1 MATADDLLRVARSQ
15 LGERERPDGWTRYGA
30 AYHLRHKKNGFST
43 AAWCDMFLGWCA
55 AQISPH
61 ALKIV
66 GDFALTTVHA
76 AWFQDAGRWGQRPRR
91 GAIVF
96 FDWGGS
102 HRISAID
109 HVGIVEAIRA
119 DGAIVTIEGNTRNA
133 VRRRVRR
140 TGIAGYG
147 YPRYDTPKRKP
158 KAKTTTRK
166 QERDD
171 VAIIVS
177 LGAPGT
183 QSVAAQTSTSLQLT
197 TTYSDKRGLHPA
209 DGYSIITADPYWA
222 IADAL
227 VTLTG
232 VPAGEAIDLAW
243 SRMTKQGEDWTV
255 KDDAWRCTYR
265 ADGTGTINAQLGGQ
279 LALDK
284 TVRLRLR
291 IYNPTPA
298 ALTVTKALAKIT
310 LLRY

>member
-1 MATADDLLRVARSQ
+1 MATADDMLRVARSR
-15 LGERERPDGWTRYGA
+15 LGNHERPDGWTRYGA
-30 AYHLRHKKNGFST
+30 AYQMRHKRAGFST
-43 AAWCDMFLGWCA
+43 AEWCDMFLGWCA
-55 AQISPH
+55 AQVSDH

-66 GDFALTTVHA
+66 GDFALTTSHA
-76 AWFQDAGRWGQRPRR
+76 AWFQDNGRWGQRPRR
-91 GAIVF
+91 GALVF

-119 DGAIVTIEGNTRNA
+119 DGAIVTIEGNTAGA

-147 YPRYDTPKRKP
+147 YPRYDTPKHKP
-158 KAKTTTRK
+158 PAKTTTRK

-171 VAIIVS
+171 VATIVS
-177 LGAPGT
+177 LAAPGT
-183 QSVAAQTSTSLQLT
+183 QTVAAQTSTSLQLT
-197 TTYSDKRGLHPA
+197 TAFSDKHQLHPA
-209 DGYSIITADPYWA
+209 DGYSIIVADPLWA
-222 IADAL
+222 ITDAL

-232 VPAGEAIDLAW
+232 VPAGEAVDLAW
-243 SRMTKQGEDWTV
+243 SRMVKDGEDWTV
-255 KDDAWRCTYR
+255 KDDAWRHTYQ
-265 ADGTGTINAQLGGQ
+265 ADGTGTVKAQLTGQ

-298 ALTVTKALAKIT
+298 ALTVTKALAKVT
-310 LLRY
+310 LLHY